1 MAGLVDTEL
10 LGSDHVSHYMPVAV
24 MKSPNERR
32 LQPEH
37 STDVGPLA
45 VAPLPNNCEI
55 LSYQTHQHYS
65 HPSTQLVK
73 EWSQV
78 DTRFRFRFRLHLF
91 QPHQADQMFDPHM
104 TGSSY
109 ASKQ

>member
-73 EWSQV
+73 EWSQI
-78 DTRFRFRFRLHLF
+78 DTSHAEGAVLCSGS
-91 QPHQADQMFDPHM
+91 PHFSD
-104 TGSSY
+104 
-109 ASKQ
+109 